1 MHPPVEK
8 TGLAFGVG
16 IPDDVGNFDVDAIVP
31 LTTTAYDAPNATHGI
46 AMGGKVISMRAC
58 NNRSPYYISHHAQC
72 ARNKVACSTINLSLV
87 YYCECR
93 SGSRART

>member
-31 LTTTAYDAPNATHGI
+31 LTTTAYDAPDATHGI
-46 AMGGKVISMRAC
+46 AMGGKVISLGIHLILHTKHPGQHE
-58 NNRSPYYISHHAQC
+58 ND
-72 ARNKVACSTINLSLV
+72 
-87 YYCECR
+87 
-93 SGSRART
+93 